1 MVLFSLPI
9 LSVRFCAICRPQGLC
24 GMLCVLFFCVLCERK
39 KGPPREKERSS
50 VKNIILTM
58 WTGNVKIFRRLFPS
72 LFREKA
78 EYATRGGSSTFKNM
92 PFLRQEGRLLRARRA
107 YTRMQNVTCWFLVGY
122 IFCYRWCYL
131 RVVSVANLVDC
142 KDFLSPCWLVS
153 DREIVCEVAPIGL
166 LAWGAGVFSLT
177 LGNFISHRAH
187 RFNRAFLRTVSSP
200 QNAFGIQRTQ
210 SVTANEDTNK
220 GGKSSHTSSP

>member
-1 MVLFSLPI
+1 MNRKYQDISQAVPFS
-9 LSVRFCAICRPQGLC
+9 
-24 GMLCVLFFCVLCERK
+24 
-39 KGPPREKERSS
+39 
-50 VKNIILTM
+50 
-58 WTGNVKIFRRLFPS
+58 
-72 LFREKA
+72 FREKA

-166 LAWGAGVFSLT
+166 LAWGVGVFSLT

-200 QNAFGIQRTQ
+200 QKASGIQISQRPF
-210 SVTANEDTNK
+210 N
-220 GGKSSHTSSP
+220 

>member
-1 MVLFSLPI
+1 MSGARPLWNAVCSVHLCS
-9 LSVRFCAICRPQGLC
+9 SVR
-24 GMLCVLFFCVLCERK
+24 ERK
-39 KGPPREKERSS
+39 VLHEW
-50 VKNIILTM
+50 KNTNHVNRKCQDISQAAP
-58 WTGNVKIFRRLFPS
+58 FS
-72 LFREKA
+72 FREKA
-78 EYATRGGSSTFKNM
+78 EYATRGGSSTFENM
-92 PFLRQEGRLLRARRA
+92 PFLRQEGRLLQARRA
-107 YTRMQNVTCWFLVGY
+107 YTWTQDITRWFLAGY

-166 LAWGAGVFSLT
+166 LAWGVGVFSLT

-200 QNAFGIQRTQ
+200 QKASGIQISQRPF
-210 SVTANEDTNK
+210 N
-220 GGKSSHTSSP
+220 